1 MNQDTQTHCNSVARK
16 GKHITFSERQQ
27 IERWLREKKSIT
39 QIAKL
44 LDRNRVTI
52 YREVK
57 RGSVSQLKHDLTVYR
72 AYRAQFAQDRC
83 NEQKS
88 AHGPALKIGSNYQL
102 AAQLFDLMGGKLKH
116 SPYAAREIL
125 IRNGIP
131 CPFSSRTIYN
141 YVYQGIIG
149 ISPHDLIQGPRK
161 KRKQPLPKR
170 LAHNDTGAISIE
182 KRPDSINQRIESGHF
197 EMDCVVGPRGSKC
210 VLLVLTERSTRFQ
223 LIFRLRRK
231 TSHCVVQLLNRL
243 ERRLGAQTF
252 ASVFRSI
259 TTDNGCEFADSA
271 AISSSCLA
279 PNKARTV
286 HYVAHPYCASER
298 GSNENANR
306 FIRRFFPKGTDFS
319 RVSQTT
325 LNAIA
330 LWMNRYPR
338 AIFEGK
344 SAWHMAHSF
353 RHYFTPLFA

>member
-27 IERWLREKKSIT
+27 IERWLRENKSIS

-44 LDRNRVTI
+44 LDRHRVTI

-72 AYRAQFAQDRC
+72 TYRAQFAQDRS

-88 AHGPALKIGSNYQL
+88 AHGPALKIGSNHQL
-102 AAQLFDLMGGKLKH
+102 ASQLAELMGGKLKH
-116 SPYAAREIL
+116 SPYAARQIL
-125 IRNGIP
+125 IRNGIH
-131 CPFSSRTIYN
+131 CPFCSRTIYN
-141 YVYQGIIG
+141 YIYQGIIG
-149 ISPHDLIQGPRK
+149 ISPRDMVQGPRK
-161 KRKQPLPKR
+161 KRKKSVHKR
-170 LAHNDTGAISIE
+170 LSHNHTGAISIE
-182 KRPDSINQRIESGHF
+182 NRPEEVNRRKDLGHF
-197 EMDCVVGPRGSKC
+197 EMDCVVGPRGSH
-210 VLLVLTERSTRFQ
+210 VAFLVLTERVTRFEII
-223 LIFRLRRK
+223 LRLKRK
-231 TSHCVVQLLNRL
+231 SSEQVVRALNRL

-252 ASVFRSI
+252 SSIFRSI

-271 AISSSCLA
+271 AISSSCFS
-279 PNKARTV
+279 NKSRTV

-306 FIRRFFPKGTDFS
+306 FIRRFFPKGTDLS
-319 RVSQTT
+319 GVSQKT

-338 AIFEGK
+338 AIFNGK
-344 SAWHMAHSF
+344 SAWHVAQPF
-353 RHYFTPLFA
+353 RHYFTPLFS